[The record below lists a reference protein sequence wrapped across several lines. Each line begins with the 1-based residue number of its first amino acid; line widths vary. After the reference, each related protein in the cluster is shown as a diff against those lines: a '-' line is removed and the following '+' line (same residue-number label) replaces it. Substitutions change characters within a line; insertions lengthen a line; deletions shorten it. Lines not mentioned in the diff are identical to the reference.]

1 MIAIAS
7 IENKPKPI
15 ELKSKLTFDRFLEI
29 YPEDGKHYELID
41 GEIVEISEMAFTR
54 NHDDVGE
61 FIDRRF
67 YREVERLSLNYVIKR
82 AIPIRTIDQQGNER
96 GRIPDLSVIDATT
109 WRSNRGD
116 YKGLREKIQLAVEVA
131 SNNWDDDY
139 IDKFDEYQRL
149 GIPEYWIVDYL
160 AIASREFL
168 GNPKIPTVF
177 VNLLDENG
185 KYQTTRF
192 TGDDKI
198 ISRTFPELDLT
209 DAQILNI

>member
-1 MIAIAS
+1 MIAIATPK
-7 IENKPKPI
+7 NKQK
-15 ELKSKLTFDRFLEI
+15 LADGKTKLTFDQFLEVC
-29 YPEDGKHYELID
+29 PEYGHFELID

-67 YREVERLSLNYVIKR
+67 YREVERLSLNYVVKR

-96 GRIPDLSVIDATT
+96 GRVPDLSVIDATI
-109 WRSNRGD
+109 WRSNRRD
-116 YKGLREKIQLAVEVA
+116 YKGLRDKIQLAVEVA

-168 GNPKIPTVF
+168 GNPKVPTVF

-198 ISRTFPELDLT
+198 NSQTFPELDLT
-209 DAQILNI
+209 AAQILNI